1 MAKMVFPFKYY
12 PELAPACDSL
22 PIVVARSAASH
33 EDETALLD
41 RCCAD
46 AAAWAAA
53 RGLPRLRGDAKC
65 VRAAEIYRAEWLRQ
79 NCSTPRALRRESSA
93 LTWLM
98 FMFDEMRDD

>member
-22 PIVVARSAASH
+22 PIVVARRVANLEDDAAV
-33 EDETALLD
+33 LD

-46 AAAWAAA
+46 AAAWAAT
-53 RGLPRLRGDAKC
+53 RGLPQLRGDAKY

-79 NCSTPRALRRESSA
+79 KCSTRRALRRESSA
-93 LTWLM
+93 LAWLC
-98 FMFDEMRDD
+98 FMFDEIRDD